1 LSKADLPARQFDLRF
16 SPESA
21 AKVVLPKVWKTLR
34 PQARFSCL
42 RHSTSRKNLS
52 GSDRNATLPL
62 APSRWLL
69 ARRQEVRI
77 TALRTSIVRLP
88 LPQPILSATLEIH
101 STDAV
106 LVFLDTDEGVTG
118 EGLCFALNGNRLKL
132 LHDMVRSF
140 EPLLIGL
147 DPTMAASFYKRGQLF
162 GKEVKRSAF

>member
-1 LSKADLPARQFDLRF
+1 M
-16 SPESA
+16 
-21 AKVVLPKVWKTLR
+21 
-34 PQARFSCL
+34 
-42 RHSTSRKNLS
+42 
-52 GSDRNATLPL
+52 
-62 APSRWLL
+62 
-69 ARRQEVRI
+69 RI